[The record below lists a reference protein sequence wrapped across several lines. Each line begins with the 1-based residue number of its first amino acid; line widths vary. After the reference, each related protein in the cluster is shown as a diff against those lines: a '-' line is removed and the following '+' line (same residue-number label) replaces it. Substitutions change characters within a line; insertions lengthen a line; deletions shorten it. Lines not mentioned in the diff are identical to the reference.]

1 MAAKELAKV
10 RIKFVQG
17 VNNAVIKQLLDDILE
32 AGIVNDGEKD
42 SILEENVIKTDK
54 ARALI
59 DTVRKKGDEASR
71 TLIACLYNRDLTLYN
86 NLGLSSGQPA
96 QPAPEPPIDEEWS
109 TTLKPTTDAF
119 WREKQ
124 NDRSTYTVT
133 KETIRSRVAL
143 LITNIEFTDKEKI
156 RKGADKDE
164 ENMEKLL
171 KALGYEVVK
180 RTNLTGKEI
189 EEAVIQFSKHP
200 KLKETDSVFVVIMS
214 HGELGAVRGVNY
226 KKGDAEREKDKFP
239 IDDIYK
245 HLDTLHCQNLLNKPK
260 IIIIQACS
268 GERDG
273 SVLVSDVAVVSDDA
287 RHPGL
292 SLPADEENIEDDSLR
307 RAPREKDF
315 IRFRS
320 STPGTVSH
328 RNDDEGSFF
337 IQYIV
342 DALNTFAHKDHIEEL
357 FRRVMERF
365 ESFSVPTKRI
375 DDDTQM
381 PVKDRD
387 TLSKKFYLFPGL

>member
-1 MAAKELAKV
+1 MADKELAKV
-10 RIKFVQG
+10 RTKFAEG
-17 VNNAVIKQLLDDILE
+17 VNIAVIKQLLDDVLE
-32 AGIVNDGEKD
+32 DGIVNDGEKE
-42 SILEENVIKTDK
+42 SILEENSTKTDK

-59 DTVRKKGDEASR
+59 DTVKRKGDEASR
-71 TLIACLYNRDLTLYN
+71 KLITRLYNRDPTLHK

-96 QPAPEPPIDEEWS
+96 QPAPEPQMDEEWS

-119 WREKQ
+119 WREKL

-133 KETIRSRVAL
+133 KDSIRSRVAL
-143 LITNIEFTDKEKI
+143 LITNIEFTDKAKI

-180 RTNLTGKEI
+180 CTNLTGKEI
-189 EEAVIQFSKHP
+189 KEAVIKFSKHP

-214 HGELGAVRGVNY
+214 HGELGA
-226 KKGDAEREKDKFP
+226 FP

-245 HLDTLHCQNLLNKPK
+245 HLDTAHCQDLLNKPK

-268 GERDG
+268 GEKDG
-273 SVLVSDVAVVSDDA
+273 SVLVSDAAVVSDDA
-287 RHPGL
+287 QQPDPSL
-292 SLPADEENIEDDSLR
+292 SAGEENIEDDALR
-307 RAPREKDF
+307 RAPKEKDF

-342 DALNTFAHKDHIEEL
+342 EVLNTYAHKDHIEEL
-357 FRRVMERF
+357 FRKVTERF
-365 ESFSVPTKRI
+365 EDFSVSTERI
-375 DDDTQM
+375 DDDTQI
-381 PVKDRD
+381 PNKDRC
-387 TLSKKFYLFPGL
+387 TLSKKFYLFPGLWDRI